1 MGSHRRRA
9 LVLGATASAAL
20 LLAACGSAG
29 STSGSGSTSSG
40 GSSADGS
47 QAITVGTSPAILNVS
62 LYYAAQSGLFT
73 KNKLSETPDVLT
85 SGEAATPLLLNGQIQ
100 FAANDPVGVITA
112 ISQNVPVEFV
122 AAAGYPSSNPA
133 QDITGLMVKPS
144 VKSAASLDG
153 KTVAVNALG
162 GNLELAAKAAIDKAG
177 GDSSSINFVVMSLQS
192 MDAAVESGKVA
203 AAVESEPFITSGK
216 ASGLSDLLPV
226 ASTAEPGV
234 PTVVYMTSKS
244 YAASHPQ
251 QVKEFIAALNASDAV
266 LSQSPS
272 TIRSVAV
279 KSTGA
284 PASLLAKSS
293 LPVFKSADISL
304 SSLNELENLMI
315 KYKLLT
321 KHINLSDDVFSGS

>member
-1 MGSHRRRA
+1 MKRA
-9 LVLGATASAAL
+9 TKRHAAVLGTAASVAL
-20 LLAACGSAG
+20 LLAGCGS
-29 STSGSGSTSSG
+29 SGNSSSSD
-40 GSSADGS
+40 SSAGGN
-47 QAITVGTSPAILNVS
+47 QAITIGTSPAILNVS

-73 KNKLSETPDVLT
+73 KNKLSEKPDVLT

-112 ISQNVPVEFV
+112 ISQNVPIEFV
-122 AAAGYPSSNPA
+122 AAAGYPSSDPSK
-133 QDITGLMVKPS
+133 DITGLVVKPPINTT
-144 VKSAASLDG
+144 AALNG
-153 KTVAVNALG
+153 KTIAVNAID

-177 GDSSSINFVVMSLQS
+177 GDSSSMKFVVMSLQS

-203 AAVESEPFITSGK
+203 GAVESEPFITAGK
-216 ASGLSDLLPV
+216 EAGLTDLLSV

-244 YAASHPQ
+244 YASSHSQ
-251 QVKEFIAALNASDAV
+251 QVKEFISALNAADSA
-266 LSQSPS
+266 LSKSPS

-284 PASLLAKSS
+284 PASLMGKSN
-293 LPVFKSADISL
+293 LPVFTSATVSL
-304 SSLNELENLMI
+304 SSLDELQNLMI

-321 KHINLSDDVFSGS
+321 KKMNLSNYIFSGS